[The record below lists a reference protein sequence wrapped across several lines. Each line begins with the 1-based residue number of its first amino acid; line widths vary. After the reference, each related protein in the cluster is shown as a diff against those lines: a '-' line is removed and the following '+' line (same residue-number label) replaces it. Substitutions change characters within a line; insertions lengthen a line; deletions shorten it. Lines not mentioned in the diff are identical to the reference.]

1 MKEYTKY
8 VIISKIKEVLKALF
22 ICIGFGLIT
31 LPISILDG
39 ITMLESFLAGFVIP
53 ASLYLIMLLIILFIT
68 IKRWLD

>member
-31 LPISILDG
+31 LPN
-39 ITMLESFLAGFVIP
+39 
-53 ASLYLIMLLIILFIT
+53 LIMLLITLFIT